1 MDVNSTVLQFGD
13 GPFDGQ
19 YRQTVPET
27 DQKAKKKWSKYIKGA
42 CGIFARYACKR
53 GIVRVLTLPP
63 YWAEFIRPQSTYRNI
78 EEPVLKGKSG
88 CCGAVQINAV
98 SVMLQLLS
106 SNSLSS
112 LKGPSSGASQWRMYV
127 QFNRAAPAYKVSV
140 PSSLLSTHSMSP
152 PIFRSSRVP
161 HCWLDLKSHELA

>member
-98 SVMLQLLS
+98 YLLTTLEELEYQTWPE
-106 SNSLSS
+106 NRIPERLSC
-112 LKGPSSGASQWRMYV
+112 KGVGSFSFR
-127 QFNRAAPAYKVSV
+127 
-140 PSSLLSTHSMSP
+140 LP
-152 PIFRSSRVP
+152 P
-161 HCWLDLKSHELA
+161 WT